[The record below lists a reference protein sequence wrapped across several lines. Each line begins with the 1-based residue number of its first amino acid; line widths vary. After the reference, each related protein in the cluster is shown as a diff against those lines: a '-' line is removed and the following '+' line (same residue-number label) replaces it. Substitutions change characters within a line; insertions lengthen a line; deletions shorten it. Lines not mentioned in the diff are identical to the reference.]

1 MKAMKKFVKHYHIL
15 PLICLLLFFAAA
27 DQLICRYVV
36 LQVNSPLYS
45 MLPEDKLPLYFHI
58 AAGTFYLYICFDTIR
73 QITYAD
79 KTGGR
84 NFRSDYA
91 KYHKTYGWLT
101 SYFHDNTKLHI
112 NPETLPVA
120 KWYESEGVI
129 LGKKENRIIH
139 KPSDAAGNITLF
151 GLPGTGKTASV
162 IIPTAICFSGSILCI
177 DIKGDIEPAVR
188 SYTKNQ
194 RKIKVFNP
202 EDPESLHFDILAGVE
217 DMNLADRELLI
228 KSLCDIIIPPSEK
241 DRYFIPNARNLFCG
255 ICLYLLDQDV
265 HMDFSEIIRQILTG
279 DPIQWVITIRSSSC
293 QIAQEYTNHLFGE
306 KPEHVCGCY
315 TQCADAVKSTF
326 SIGSSALLFNRT
338 EHCISPK
345 DLEDGYDIYLRI
357 PQDKISVY
365 APMTTVICDTFMRY
379 FMQKDDIATGQKPR
393 PILFMLDEFPQ
404 LHFNFQAVSAA
415 LATLRS
421 KGVSL
426 LLAQQSAGQIEERYG
441 SYGFKQI
448 MDMCRYTVIMSAKD
462 PGSARYFQEMIGTQ
476 KILTVSVSKSK
487 NGISKSVSE
496 SREPIYQLTDL
507 QRLGDHVVIQ
517 YDGSYIEA
525 EKTFY
530 FK

>member
-1 MKAMKKFVKHYHIL
+1 MKTLKNFVRHYHIL

-36 LQVNSPLYS
+36 LQVNSQLYS
-45 MLPEDKLPLYFHI
+45 MLPEDKLPLYLHI

-73 QITYAD
+73 QIRYAD

-91 KYHKTYGWLT
+91 KYHKTYGWLM
-101 SYFHDNTKLHI
+101 SYFQDNKKLHI
-112 NPETLPVA
+112 NTELLPVA
-120 KWYESEGVI
+120 KWNETEGVI
-129 LGKKENRIIH
+129 LGKKGDRIIH

-177 DIKGDIEPAVR
+177 DIKGDIEHAVR

-194 RKIKVFNP
+194 RKIKIFNP

-217 DMNLADRELLI
+217 DMSLADRELLI
-228 KSLCDIIIPPSEK
+228 KSLCDIIIPTSER
-241 DRYFIPNARNLFCG
+241 DRYFIPNARNFFCG
-255 ICLYLLDQDV
+255 ICLYLLDQDI
-265 HMDFSEIIRQILTG
+265 HTDFSNVIKQILTG
-279 DPIQWVITIRSSSC
+279 DPIQWVITIRNSSC
-293 QIAQEYTNHLFGE
+293 QIAQEYTNPLFGQ
-306 KPEHVCGCY
+306 KPEDVCGCY
-315 TQCADAVKSTF
+315 THCTDAVKSTF
-326 SIGSSALLFNRT
+326 SIGNSALLFNRT
-338 EHCISPK
+338 ERCISPK
-345 DLEDGYDIYLRI
+345 DLEDGCDIYLRI
-357 PQDKISVY
+357 PQDKIPVY

-379 FMQKDDIATGQKPR
+379 FMQKEDSATGQKPR
-393 PILFMLDEFPQ
+393 PVLFVLDEFPQ
-404 LHFNFQAVSAA
+404 LQFKFETISSA

-462 PGSARYFQEMIGTQ
+462 PDSARYFQDLIGTQ

-487 NGISKSVSE
+487 NSITKSVSE
-496 SREPIYQLTDL
+496 SREPIYQLTDF
-507 QRLGDHVVIQ
+507 QRLGDHVIIQ
-517 YDGSYIEA
+517 HDGAYIEA